1 MINQLFMYFS
11 LERSFTGTICAAN
24 SVLLAL
30 NTDKVSKKVFVI
42 NVENG
47 TMPIQSNKR
56 TNIKQQH
63 AIYEYRNM
71 LTI

>member
-30 NTDKVSKKVFVI
+30 NTDKVPKKVFVI

-56 TNIKQQH
+56 TNI
-63 AIYEYRNM
+63 
-71 LTI
+71 